1 MSETMASSGVDY
13 FFGAT
18 TRYNV
23 RRHIGKLECK
33 MQIKRQRTC
42 ENRQMNK
49 NIKETISTTL
59 LSPTPVLQ
67 SSIHLYPALEI
78 WTPCASRC
86 WPGCALSWCTH
97 NVDKYICDFYVFGNN
112 LWEQVLHHYHWL
124 FDRMFYN
131 CSPAVKCGNKSGC
144 RIDLHFMVFAAV
156 SIWCQM
162 QPVLLLWYLWN
173 LPCWQGQCTTML
185 AVCPPQL
192 QQVLSLTSYWQ
203 ENLSSS
209 YLLLYPLAESY
220 QVSWLL
226 GEWFSTL

>member
-97 NVDKYICDFYVFGNN
+97 NVDKYICQRSSSHS
-112 LWEQVLHHYHWL
+112 LP
-124 FDRMFYN
+124 
-131 CSPAVKCGNKSGC
+131 S
-144 RIDLHFMVFAAV
+144 HFKDIF
-156 SIWCQM
+156 STIS
-162 QPVLLLWYLWN
+162 
-173 LPCWQGQCTTML
+173 
-185 AVCPPQL
+185 
-192 QQVLSLTSYWQ
+192 QVLSGSLVFCP
-203 ENLSSS
+203 SS
-209 YLLLYPLAESY
+209 
-220 QVSWLL
+220 
-226 GEWFSTL
+226 GD